1 LRRSDAISILASFI
15 NVSGQ
20 KAVARGAHLA
30 ENDKI
35 DEMPGGK
42 KSLKNSYKEQ
52 NPTAPNRM
60 AGPARNP

>member
-1 LRRSDAISILASFI
+1 LRRSDAISILAPFI

-35 DEMPGGK
+35 EGMPGGK

-52 NPTAPNRM
+52 NSTSPGPM
-60 AGPARNP
+60 AGL